1 MKNIHVFIN
10 PEYVK
15 LNENLCTTIVKKVL
29 THYDLKSFDVN
40 LIFTSDIYVSN
51 LKKEFFSKNQW
62 TDVIAFPM
70 HNKNGKSIEGEIY
83 ISMPTAK
90 ENAKRYKQS
99 YGKELARLVIHGS
112 LHLLGIEDDTNEKK
126 EKMIK
131 IEEYFLKEISWEELI
146 EKK

>member
-1 MKNIHVFIN
+1 MKNVYVFISSKY
-10 PEYVK
+10 EK
-15 LNENLCTTIVKKVL
+15 LNETLCSKIVKKVL
-29 THYDLKSFDVN
+29 IYYDFKSFDVN
-40 LIFTSDIYVSN
+40 LIFTSDTYVSN
-51 LKKEFFSKNQW
+51 LKKEFFSKTQW

-70 HNKNGKSIEGEIY
+70 HSKNENSVEGEIY

-90 ENAKRYKQS
+90 DNAKIYKQS

-112 LHLLGIEDDTNEKK
+112 LHLLGIEDDTDEKK

-131 IEEYFLKEISWEELI
+131 LEDYFLKEISWEELI

>member
-1 MKNIHVFIN
+1 MKNVYVFISQKY
-10 PEYVK
+10 EK
-15 LNENLCTTIVKKVL
+15 LNEALCSQIVKKVL
-29 THYDLKSFDVN
+29 THYNFKSFDIN
-40 LIFTSDIYVSN
+40 LIFTSETYVSN
-51 LKKEFFSKNQW
+51 LKKEFFSKTQW

-70 HNKNGKSIEGEIY
+70 HNKNEKSVEGEIY

-90 ENAKRYKQS
+90 DNAKIYKQS

-112 LHLLGIEDDTNEKK
+112 LHLLGIEDDTDEKK

-131 IEEYFLKEISWEELI
+131 LEDYFLKEISWEELI

>member
-10 PEYVK
+10 PEYEK
-15 LNENLCTTIVKKVL
+15 LNESLCTTIVKKVL

-70 HNKNGKSIEGEIY
+70 HTKNEKSVEGEIY

-126 EKMIK
+126 EKMIN
-131 IEEYFLKEISWEELI
+131 IEEHFLKEISWEELI

>member
-1 MKNIHVFIN
+1 MKNVYVFIS
-10 PEYVK
+10 PKYEK
-15 LNENLCTTIVKKVL
+15 LNETLCSQIVKKVL
-29 THYDLKSFDVN
+29 TYYDFKSYDVN
-40 LIFTSDIYVSN
+40 LIFTSDTYVSN
-51 LKKEFFSKNQW
+51 LKKEFFSKTQW

-70 HNKNGKSIEGEIY
+70 HNKNKKLIEGEIY

-90 ENAKRYKQS
+90 DNAKIYKQS

-112 LHLLGIEDDTNEKK
+112 LHLLGIEDDTDEGK

-131 IEEYFLKEISWEELI
+131 LEDYFLKEISWEELI

>member
-15 LNENLCTTIVKKVL
+15 LNESICTTIVKKVL

-62 TDVIAFPM
+62 TDVIAFPL
-70 HNKNGKSIEGEIY
+70 HSENEKSIEGEIY
-83 ISMPTAK
+83 ISLPTAK
-90 ENAKRYKQS
+90 ENAKLFRQPYS
-99 YGKELARLVIHGS
+99 KELIRLVIHGS
-112 LHLLGIEDDTNEKK
+112 LHLLGIEDDTIKNK
-126 EKMIK
+126 EKMVEL
-131 IEEYFLKEISWEELI
+131 EELFLNDISWEELI
-146 EKK
+146 EK

>member
-1 MKNIHVFIN
+1 MKNVYVFIS
-10 PEYVK
+10 PKYEK
-15 LNENLCTTIVKKVL
+15 LNETLCSQIVKTIL
-29 THYDLKSFDVN
+29 THYDFKSFDVN
-40 LIFTSDIYVSN
+40 LIFTSDTYVSN
-51 LKKEFFSKNQW
+51 LKNEFFSKTQW

-70 HNKNGKSIEGEIY
+70 HSKNEKSVDGEIY

-90 ENAKRYKQS
+90 GNAKLYNQP

-126 EKMIK
+126 EKMSK
-131 IEEYFLKEISWEELI
+131 IEEHFLKDISWEELI

>member
-1 MKNIHVFIN
+1 MKNVHVFIS
-10 PEYVK
+10 PKYEK
-15 LNENLCTTIVKKVL
+15 LNEDFCTIIVKKVL
-29 THYDLKSFDVN
+29 THYDFKSFDVN

-70 HNKNGKSIEGEIY
+70 HTKNEKFVEGEIY

-90 ENAKRYKQS
+90 ENAKRYNQS

-126 EKMIK
+126 EKMIN
-131 IEEYFLKEISWEELI
+131 IEEHFLKEISWEELI

>member
-1 MKNIHVFIN
+1 MKNINVFIN

-15 LNENLCTTIVKKVL
+15 LNESICTTIVKKVL

-112 LHLLGIEDDTNEKK
+112 LHLLGIEDDTDEKK

>member
-10 PEYVK
+10 PEYEK
-15 LNENLCTTIVKKVL
+15 LNESLCTTIVKKVL

-70 HNKNGKSIEGEIY
+70 HNKNEKSFEGEIY

-90 ENAKRYKQS
+90 ENAKSYKQS

-112 LHLLGIEDDTNEKK
+112 LHLLGIEDDNIDKK
-126 EKMIK
+126 EKMSK
-131 IEEYFLKEISWEELI
+131 LEDYCLKEILWEELI

>member
-10 PEYVK
+10 PKYEK

-29 THYDLKSFDVN
+29 NHYDLKSFDVN

-70 HNKNGKSIEGEIY
+70 HTKNEKFVEGEIY

-126 EKMIK
+126 EKMSK
-131 IEEYFLKEISWEELI
+131 IEEHFLKEISWEELI

>member
-15 LNENLCTTIVKKVL
+15 LNKNLCITIVKKVL
-29 THYDLKSFDVN
+29 THYDLKSFDIN

-70 HNKNGKSIEGEIY
+70 HNKNKKFIEGEIY

-90 ENAKRYKQS
+90 KNAKRYKQS

-112 LHLLGIEDDTNEKK
+112 LHLIGIEDDTDEKK

-131 IEEYFLKEISWEELI
+131 IEEHFLKEISWEELI

>member
-1 MKNIHVFIN
+1 MKNVHVFIS
-10 PEYVK
+10 PKYEK
-15 LNENLCTTIVKKVL
+15 LNKTLCSQIVKKVL
-29 THYDLKSFDVN
+29 NHYDFKSFDVN

-70 HNKNGKSIEGEIY
+70 QTKNEKFVEGEIY

-126 EKMIK
+126 EKMVN

>member
-1 MKNIHVFIN
+1 MKNIQIFID
-10 PEYVK
+10 PKYEK
-15 LNENLCTTIVKKVL
+15 LNKTVCSHLVKKVL
-29 THYDLKSFDVN
+29 KHYNFQSFDVN

-70 HNKNGKSIEGEIY
+70 HTKNEKFVEGEIY

-90 ENAKRYKQS
+90 ENAKRYRQS

-126 EKMIK
+126 EKMSK
-131 IEEYFLKEISWEELI
+131 IEEYFLKDISWEELI

>member
-10 PEYVK
+10 PKYEK

-29 THYDLKSFDVN
+29 NHYDLKSFDVN

-70 HNKNGKSIEGEIY
+70 HTKNEKFVEGEIY

-112 LHLLGIEDDTNEKK
+112 LHLLGIEDDTDEKK

-131 IEEYFLKEISWEELI
+131 IEEHFLKEISWEELI

>member
-1 MKNIHVFIN
+1 MKNVYVFIN
-10 PEYVK
+10 PKYEK
-15 LNENLCTTIVKKVL
+15 LNEDFCATIVKKVL
-29 THYDLKSFDVN
+29 THYDFKSFNVN

-51 LKKEFFSKNQW
+51 LKKEYFSKNQW

-70 HNKNGKSIEGEIY
+70 HEKNKKFVEGEIY

-90 ENAKRYKQS
+90 ENAKSYKQS

-126 EKMIK
+126 EKMSK
-131 IEEYFLKEISWEELI
+131 IEEHFLKEISWEELI

>member
-15 LNENLCTTIVKKVL
+15 LNESICTTIVKKVL

>member
-10 PEYVK
+10 PKYEK

-29 THYDLKSFDVN
+29 NHYDLKSFDVN

-70 HNKNGKSIEGEIY
+70 HTKNEKFVEGEIY

-131 IEEYFLKEISWEELI
+131 IEEYFLKEILWEELI

>member
-10 PEYVK
+10 PEYEK
-15 LNENLCTTIVKKVL
+15 LNERLCTTIVKKVL
-29 THYDLKSFDVN
+29 THYDFKSFDIN

-70 HNKNGKSIEGEIY
+70 HTKNEKSIEGEIY

-126 EKMIK
+126 EKMVN

>member
-10 PEYVK
+10 PEYEK
-15 LNENLCTTIVKKVL
+15 LNESLCTTIVKKVL

-70 HNKNGKSIEGEIY
+70 HTKNEKFVEGEIY

-126 EKMIK
+126 EKMIN
-131 IEEYFLKEISWEELI
+131 IEEHFLKEISWEELI

>member
-1 MKNIHVFIN
+1 MKNVHVFIN
-10 PEYVK
+10 PKYEK

-70 HNKNGKSIEGEIY
+70 HTKNEKFVEGEIY

-131 IEEYFLKEISWEELI
+131 IEEYFLKEILWEELI

>member
-1 MKNIHVFIN
+1 MKNIYVYIN
-10 PEYVK
+10 PKYEK
-15 LNENLCTTIVKKVL
+15 LNKNLCTTIVKKVL
-29 THYDLKSFDVN
+29 NHYDLKSFDVN

-70 HNKNGKSIEGEIY
+70 QIKNKKFVEGEIY

-90 ENAKRYKQS
+90 ENAKLYNQS

-112 LHLLGIEDDTNEKK
+112 LHLLGIEDNTNEKK
-126 EKMIK
+126 EKMSNL
-131 IEEYFLKEISWEELI
+131 EEHFLKEISWEELI

>member
-10 PEYVK
+10 PEYEK

-70 HNKNGKSIEGEIY
+70 HTKNKKFVEGEIY

>member
-1 MKNIHVFIN
+1 MKNIHVFTN
-10 PEYVK
+10 PKYEK

-29 THYDLKSFDVN
+29 NHYDLKSFDVN

-70 HNKNGKSIEGEIY
+70 HTKNEKFVEGEIY

-90 ENAKRYKQS
+90 ENAKRYKES
-99 YGKELARLVIHGS
+99 YGKELARLVIHGI

-131 IEEYFLKEISWEELI
+131 IEEHFLKEISWEELI

>member
-1 MKNIHVFIN
+1 MKNVHVFIS
-10 PEYVK
+10 PKYEK
-15 LNENLCTTIVKKVL
+15 LNEDFCTTIVKKVL
-29 THYDLKSFDVN
+29 SHYDFKSFDVN
-40 LIFTSDIYVSN
+40 LIFTSDTYVSN
-51 LKKEFFSKNQW
+51 LKKKFFSKNQW

-70 HNKNGKSIEGEIY
+70 HTKNEKFVEGEIY

-90 ENAKRYKQS
+90 ENAKRYRQS

-112 LHLLGIEDDTNEKK
+112 LHLLGIEDDTIEKK

-131 IEEYFLKEISWEELI
+131 IEEYFLKEILWEELI

>member
-10 PEYVK
+10 PKYEK
-15 LNENLCTTIVKKVL
+15 LNEDLCVTIVKKVL
-29 THYDLKSFDVN
+29 TQYDVKSFDIN
-40 LIFTSDIYVSN
+40 LIFTSDTYVSN
-51 LKKEFFSKNQW
+51 LKKEFFSKNQC

-70 HNKNGKSIEGEIY
+70 NTKNEKSVEGEIY

-99 YGKELARLVIHGS
+99 YSQELIRLVIHGS
-112 LHLLGIEDDTNEKK
+112 LHLVGLEDDTAEKK
-126 EKMIK
+126 EKMNK
-131 IEEYFLKEISWEELI
+131 IEAYFLKEISPKELI

>member
-10 PEYVK
+10 PEYEK
-15 LNENLCTTIVKKVL
+15 LNESLCTTIVKKVL
-29 THYDLKSFDVN
+29 THYDLKSFDIN

-70 HNKNGKSIEGEIY
+70 HTKNEKFVEGEIY

-126 EKMIK
+126 EKMIN
-131 IEEYFLKEISWEELI
+131 IEEHFLKEISWEELI

>member
-10 PEYVK
+10 PEYEK

-70 HNKNGKSIEGEIY
+70 HTKNEKFVEGEIY

-112 LHLLGIEDDTNEKK
+112 LHLLGIEDHTNEKK
-126 EKMIK
+126 EKMVK
-131 IEEYFLKEISWEELI
+131 IEEHFLKEISWEELI

>member
-10 PEYVK
+10 PKYEK

-29 THYDLKSFDVN
+29 NHYDLKSFDVN

-70 HNKNGKSIEGEIY
+70 HTKNEKSVEGEIY

-90 ENAKRYKQS
+90 ENARLYKQS

-126 EKMIK
+126 EKMSK
-131 IEEYFLKEISWEELI
+131 IEEHFLKEISWEELI

>member
-1 MKNIHVFIN
+1 MKNVHVFIN
-10 PEYVK
+10 PKYEK
-15 LNENLCTTIVKKVL
+15 LNADFCTTIVKKVL
-29 THYDLKSFDVN
+29 THYDFKSFDVN
-40 LIFTSDIYVSN
+40 LIFTSDTYVSN
-51 LKKEFFSKNQW
+51 LKKEFFLKTQW

-70 HNKNGKSIEGEIY
+70 HNKNEKSIEGEIY

-90 ENAKRYKQS
+90 DNAKIYKQS

-112 LHLLGIEDDTNEKK
+112 LHLLGIEDDTDEKK

-131 IEEYFLKEISWEELI
+131 LEDYFLKEISWEELI

>member
-10 PEYVK
+10 PKYEK

-29 THYDLKSFDVN
+29 NHYDLKSFDVN

-70 HNKNGKSIEGEIY
+70 HNKNEKFIEGEIY

-126 EKMIK
+126 EKMSK
-131 IEEYFLKEISWEELI
+131 IEEHFLKDISWEELI

>member
-10 PEYVK
+10 PKYEK

-29 THYDLKSFDVN
+29 NHYDLKSFDVN

-70 HNKNGKSIEGEIY
+70 HTKNEKSVEGEIY

-90 ENAKRYKQS
+90 ENAKLYKQS

-126 EKMIK
+126 EKMGK
-131 IEEYFLKEISWEELI
+131 IEEHFLKEISWEELI

>member
-1 MKNIHVFIN
+1 MKNVYVFIN
-10 PEYVK
+10 PKYEK

-29 THYDLKSFDVN
+29 NHYDLKSFDVN

-62 TDVIAFPM
+62 TDVIVFPM
-70 HNKNGKSIEGEIY
+70 HTKNEKFVEGEIY

-126 EKMIK
+126 EKMSK
-131 IEEYFLKEISWEELI
+131 IEEHFLKEISWEELI

>member
-10 PEYVK
+10 SEYEK

-29 THYDLKSFDVN
+29 THYDLKSFDIN
-40 LIFTSDIYVSN
+40 LIFTSDLYVSN

-70 HNKNGKSIEGEIY
+70 NTKNEKSVEGEIY

-90 ENAKRYKQS
+90 ENAKLYKQS
-99 YGKELARLVIHGS
+99 YDKELARLVIHGS
-112 LHLLGIEDDTNEKK
+112 LHLLGIEDDTAKKK

-131 IEEYFLKEISWEELI
+131 LEDYFLEEILWEELI